1 MWFYSYTVPGSSPQ
15 NVTVTSVNPTSLMV
29 SWQPPPLIDQNGPL
43 TSYLILYSRVGS
55 NISMTETISNGTEYV
70 ISGLIAFS
78 NYSVE
83 VAART
88 INGTGPS
95 SNSVI
100 EISGE
105 DGKCM

>member
-1 MWFYSYTVPGSSPQ
+1 ML
-15 NVTVTSVNPTSLMV
+15 TSVNPASLII

-43 TSYLILYSRVGS
+43 TSYVILYSRVGS
-55 NISMTETISNGTEYV
+55 NISMTETVTNETEYV
-70 ISGLIAFS
+70 ISGLIAFT

-88 INGTGPS
+88 INGTGPI

-100 EISGE
+100 QVSGE
-105 DGKCM
+105 GNKYLDII

>member
-1 MWFYSYTVPGSSPQ
+1 
-15 NVTVTSVNPTSLMV
+15 MV

-55 NISMTETISNGTEYV
+55 NISMTETVSNGTEYV

-83 VAART
+83 VVART
-88 INGTGPS
+88 VNGTGPN

-100 EISGE
+100 QISGQ
-105 DGKCM
+105 DGKYMKLLVSRILNWYNAKCSVWIVCVN

>member
-1 MWFYSYTVPGSSPQ
+1 
-15 NVTVTSVNPTSLMV
+15 
-29 SWQPPPLIDQNGPL
+29 
-43 TSYLILYSRVGS
+43 
-55 NISMTETISNGTEYV
+55 MTETVSNGTEYV

-78 NYSVE
+78 SYSVE